1 MSQYYE
7 IVIFTA
13 ALSEYA
19 NWIIDKIDSKN
30 LIKHKLYRQHTV
42 PQGNTYI
49 KVNIKF
55 NDYQIKLYYI
65 LLGSITYWQ
74 RSEQDYYS
82 R

>member
-1 MSQYYE
+1 VRPYAEAFIEEMSKYYE
-7 IVIFTA
+7 VVIFTA

-49 KVNIKF
+49 KVKRTI
-55 NDYQIKLYYI
+55 
-65 LLGSITYWQ
+65 
-74 RSEQDYYS
+74 
-82 R
+82 